1 MKKVLSI
8 LFIAIILMNSG
19 QQVYANSKFDEEF
32 FNLNN
37 ILYYDATETCVEGS
51 SGPLIGNDNAEK
63 IWNYLKKKG
72 FTDEAAAG
80 ILGNAQ
86 QESSINPKR
95 YEADYVEKIA
105 NLHNKM
111 KNEPTV
117 EALGMTWGQW
127 QGEIYP
133 SLSLNKDG
141 YFHSGKHYIG
151 MGFLQWTGVRTYKIS
166 EKAKSMNA
174 DIWDLGFQLDYLTEY
189 EEGHASWVSS
199 EYKNFKGSPE
209 DAAKL
214 FLDKWI
220 VNSLKERAVYAR
232 QFYDMFKGKENIP
245 TGSSTDNT
253 DPSLTSS
260 YTFIGDSITVGV
272 KSQLESIFSGSNVK
286 AEIGQGVAW
295 AISQVASDIKDNIV
309 INIGTN
315 DKFTNGKDLLEKL
328 KDKKVYLVNVYGA
341 GGNAD
346 FETTNKNISNAMSGY
361 SNVKLLD
368 WKSYVDQNGGRD
380 KFYAQEAGGANYH
393 LNNEG
398 NSLYIKF
405 LQENL
410 GSSQNSSSN
419 ICGGSDGKFYTSSE
433 ATRQTPDG
441 FSIFSQ
447 CDSRW
452 ANDAGFGGRNIC
464 DTACG
469 PFSLIMAVT
478 ALTGKADISSIINK
492 SKPFS
497 ISGGGTSWDVASVV
511 HDYGLKTHRVSNN
524 EAEINKIL
532 NSGGM
537 VMIAG
542 QGPRPFISSGG
553 HFVLVRKKTASGKW
567 LIANPGGADQTY
579 IDDDMKEWDPS
590 FILQY
595 TNIGDAVAITK

>member
-37 ILYYDATETCVEGS
+37 ILYYDATEACVEGS
-51 SGPLIGNDNAEK
+51 SGPLIGSDNVEK
-63 IWNYLKKKG
+63 VWNFFKSKG
-72 FTDEAAAG
+72 LPDVGAAAL
-80 ILGNAQ
+80 LGGKWG
-86 QESSINPKR
+86 ETGGSINPKAIESGQPYDEAKAMSEISGYAFGIAQWDGAR
-95 YEADYVEKIA
+95 RPRLLNYAKEKGQSWDTLELQLDFMWYELNTGYKDV
-105 NLHNKM
+105 LD
-111 KNEPTV
+111 T
-117 EALGMTWGQW
+117 LMTGTL
-127 QGEIYP
+127 EE
-133 SLSLNKDG
+133 
-141 YFHSGKHYIG
+141 
-151 MGFLQWTGVRTYKIS
+151 GVRMWVGGNGFGYERPDEEYVGPRNAEGVAVGKQLL
-166 EKAKSMNA
+166 AKF
-174 DIWDLGFQLDYLTEY
+174 G
-189 EEGHASWVSS
+189 GKSS
-199 EYKNFKGSPE
+199 SQ
-209 DAAKL
+209 A
-214 FLDKWI
+214 
-220 VNSLKERAVYAR
+220 
-232 QFYDMFKGKENIP
+232 
-245 TGSSTDNT
+245 T
-253 DPSLTSS
+253 TSS

-272 KSQLESIFSGSNVK
+272 KSQLESTFSGSNVK

-398 NSLYIKF
+398 NNLYIKF

-410 GSSQNSSSN
+410 GSSQNSNSN

-567 LIANPGGADQTY
+567 LIANPGGTDQTY
-579 IDDDMKEWDPS
+579 TDDDMKEWDPS

>member
-1 MKKVLSI
+1 
-8 LFIAIILMNSG
+8 MNSG

-51 SGPLIGNDNAEK
+51 SGPLIGSDNVEK
-63 IWNYLKKKG
+63 VWNFFKSKG
-72 FTDEAAAG
+72 LPDIGVAAL
-80 ILGNAQ
+80 LGGKWG
-86 QESSINPKR
+86 ETGGSINPKAIESGQP
-95 YEADYVEKIA
+95 YDEAKAMSTI
-105 NLHNKM
+105 
-111 KNEPTV
+111 
-117 EALGMTWGQW
+117 
-127 QGEIYP
+127 
-133 SLSLNKDG
+133 DG
-141 YFHSGKHYIG
+141 YAFGIAQWDGDRRPRLLNYAKEKGQSWDTLE
-151 MGFLQWTGVRTYKIS
+151 LQLDFMWHELNTGYKDVLDTLMTGTLEEGVRMWVGDYGWGYERPAAEYVASRNAEGVAVGKQLL
-166 EKAKSMNA
+166 AKF
-174 DIWDLGFQLDYLTEY
+174 G
-189 EEGHASWVSS
+189 GKSS
-199 EYKNFKGSPE
+199 S
-209 DAAKL
+209 
-214 FLDKWI
+214 
-220 VNSLKERAVYAR
+220 
-232 QFYDMFKGKENIP
+232 Q
-245 TGSSTDNT
+245 TT
-253 DPSLTSS
+253 TSS

-272 KSQLESIFSGSNVK
+272 KSQLESTFSGSNVK

-398 NSLYIKF
+398 NNLYIKF

-410 GSSQNSSSN
+410 GSSQNSNSN

-469 PFSLIMAVT
+469 PFSLIMAIT

-567 LIANPGGADQTY
+567 LIANPGGTDQTY
-579 IDDDMKEWDPS
+579 TDDDMKEWDPS

>member
-37 ILYYDATETCVEGS
+37 ILYYDATEACVEGS
-51 SGPLIGNDNAEK
+51 SGPLIGSDNVEK
-63 IWNYLKKKG
+63 VWNFFKSKG
-72 FTDEAAAG
+72 LPDVGVAAL
-80 ILGNAQ
+80 LGGKWG
-86 QESSINPKR
+86 ETGGSINPKAIESGQP
-95 YEADYVEKIA
+95 YDEAKAMSEISGYAFGIAQWDGARRPRLLNYAKEKGQSWDTLELQLDFMWHEL
-105 NLHNKM
+105 NTGYKDVLD
-111 KNEPTV
+111 T
-117 EALGMTWGQW
+117 LMTGTL
-127 QGEIYP
+127 EE
-133 SLSLNKDG
+133 
-141 YFHSGKHYIG
+141 
-151 MGFLQWTGVRTYKIS
+151 GVRMWVGDYGWGYERPAAEYVASRNAEGVAVGKQLL
-166 EKAKSMNA
+166 AKF
-174 DIWDLGFQLDYLTEY
+174 G
-189 EEGHASWVSS
+189 GKSS
-199 EYKNFKGSPE
+199 S
-209 DAAKL
+209 
-214 FLDKWI
+214 
-220 VNSLKERAVYAR
+220 
-232 QFYDMFKGKENIP
+232 Q
-245 TGSSTDNT
+245 TT
-253 DPSLTSS
+253 TSS

-272 KSQLESIFSGSNVK
+272 KSQLESNFSGSNVK

>member
-37 ILYYDATETCVEGS
+37 ILYYDATEACVEGS
-51 SGPLIGNDNAEK
+51 SGPLIGSDNVEK
-63 IWNYLKKKG
+63 VWNFFKSKG
-72 FTDEAAAG
+72 LPDIGVAAL
-80 ILGNAQ
+80 LGGKWG
-86 QESSINPKR
+86 ETGGSINPKAIESGQP
-95 YEADYVEKIA
+95 YDEAKAMSTI
-105 NLHNKM
+105 
-111 KNEPTV
+111 
-117 EALGMTWGQW
+117 
-127 QGEIYP
+127 
-133 SLSLNKDG
+133 DG
-141 YFHSGKHYIG
+141 YAFGIAQWDGDRRPRLLNYAKEKGQSWDTLE
-151 MGFLQWTGVRTYKIS
+151 LQLDFMWHELNTGYKDVLDTLMTGTLEEGVRMWVGDYGWGYERPAAEYVASRNAEGVAVGKQLL
-166 EKAKSMNA
+166 AKF
-174 DIWDLGFQLDYLTEY
+174 G
-189 EEGHASWVSS
+189 GKSS
-199 EYKNFKGSPE
+199 S
-209 DAAKL
+209 
-214 FLDKWI
+214 
-220 VNSLKERAVYAR
+220 
-232 QFYDMFKGKENIP
+232 Q
-245 TGSSTDNT
+245 TT
-253 DPSLTSS
+253 TSS

-272 KSQLESIFSGSNVK
+272 KSQLESTFSGSNVK

-398 NSLYIKF
+398 NNLYIKF

-410 GSSQNSSSN
+410 GSSQNSNSN

-469 PFSLIMAVT
+469 PFSLIMAIT

-567 LIANPGGADQTY
+567 LIANPGGTDQTY
-579 IDDDMKEWDPS
+579 TDDDMKEWDPS

>member
-1 MKKVLSI
+1 M
-8 LFIAIILMNSG
+8 
-19 QQVYANSKFDEEF
+19 
-32 FNLNN
+32 
-37 ILYYDATETCVEGS
+37 
-51 SGPLIGNDNAEK
+51 
-63 IWNYLKKKG
+63 
-72 FTDEAAAG
+72 
-80 ILGNAQ
+80 
-86 QESSINPKR
+86 
-95 YEADYVEKIA
+95 
-105 NLHNKM
+105 
-111 KNEPTV
+111 
-117 EALGMTWGQW
+117 
-127 QGEIYP
+127 
-133 SLSLNKDG
+133 
-141 YFHSGKHYIG
+141 
-151 MGFLQWTGVRTYKIS
+151 
-166 EKAKSMNA
+166 
-174 DIWDLGFQLDYLTEY
+174 
-189 EEGHASWVSS
+189 
-199 EYKNFKGSPE
+199 
-209 DAAKL
+209 
-214 FLDKWI
+214 
-220 VNSLKERAVYAR
+220 
-232 QFYDMFKGKENIP
+232 
-245 TGSSTDNT
+245 
-253 DPSLTSS
+253 
-260 YTFIGDSITVGV
+260 
-272 KSQLESIFSGSNVK
+272 
-286 AEIGQGVAW
+286 
-295 AISQVASDIKDNIV
+295 

>member
-37 ILYYDATETCVEGS
+37 ILYYDATEACVEGS
-51 SGPLIGNDNAEK
+51 SGPLIGSDNVEK
-63 IWNYLKKKG
+63 VWNFFKSKG
-72 FTDEAAAG
+72 LPDVGVAAL
-80 ILGNAQ
+80 LGGKWG
-86 QESSINPKR
+86 ETSGSINPKTIESGQP
-95 YEADYVEKIA
+95 YDEAKAMSTIGGYAFGIAQWDGDRRPRLLNYAKEKGQSWDTLELQLDFMWHEL
-105 NLHNKM
+105 NTGYKDVLD
-111 KNEPTV
+111 T
-117 EALGMTWGQW
+117 LMTGTL
-127 QGEIYP
+127 EE
-133 SLSLNKDG
+133 
-141 YFHSGKHYIG
+141 
-151 MGFLQWTGVRTYKIS
+151 GVRMWVGDYGWGYERPAAQHVAPRNAEGVAVGKQLL
-166 EKAKSMNA
+166 AKF
-174 DIWDLGFQLDYLTEY
+174 G
-189 EEGHASWVSS
+189 GKSS
-199 EYKNFKGSPE
+199 S
-209 DAAKL
+209 
-214 FLDKWI
+214 
-220 VNSLKERAVYAR
+220 
-232 QFYDMFKGKENIP
+232 Q
-245 TGSSTDNT
+245 TT
-253 DPSLTSS
+253 TSS

-272 KSQLESIFSGSNVK
+272 KSQLESNFSGSNVK

>member
-1 MKKVLSI
+1 MKKIKILALILIVALSNG
-8 LFIAIILMNSG
+8 A
-19 QQVYANSKFDEEF
+19 QVYANSKFDEEF

-37 ILYYDATETCVEGS
+37 ILYYDATEACVEGS
-51 SGPLIGNDNAEK
+51 SGPLIGSDNVEK
-63 IWNYLKKKG
+63 VWNFFKSKG
-72 FTDEAAAG
+72 LPDVGVAAL
-80 ILGNAQ
+80 LGGKWG
-86 QESSINPKR
+86 ETGGSINPKAIESGQP
-95 YEADYVEKIA
+95 YDEAKAMSEIRGYAFGIAQWDGARRPRLLNYAKEKGQSWDTLELQLDFMWHEL
-105 NLHNKM
+105 NTGYKDVLD
-111 KNEPTV
+111 T
-117 EALGMTWGQW
+117 LMTGTL
-127 QGEIYP
+127 EE
-133 SLSLNKDG
+133 
-141 YFHSGKHYIG
+141 
-151 MGFLQWTGVRTYKIS
+151 GVR
-166 EKAKSMNA
+166 M
-174 DIWDLGFQLDYLTEY
+174 WVGDYGWGY
-189 EEGHASWVSS
+189 ER
-199 EYKNFKGSPE
+199 P
-209 DAAKL
+209 AAKH
-214 FLDKWI
+214 
-220 VNSLKERAVYAR
+220 VASRNAEGVAV
-232 QFYDMFKGKENIP
+232 GKQLLAKF
-245 TGSSTDNT
+245 GGKSSSQTT
-253 DPSLTSS
+253 TSS

-272 KSQLESIFSGSNVK
+272 KSQLESTFSGSNIK

-295 AISQVASDIKDNIV
+295 AIGQVTSDIKDTIV

-328 KDKKVYLVNVYGA
+328 KDKKVYLVNIYGT

-346 FETTNKNISNAMSGY
+346 FETTNKNISSAMSGY

-393 LNNEG
+393 LNSEG

-419 ICGGSDGKFYTSSE
+419 VCGGSDGKFYTSSE

-452 ANDAGFGGRNIC
+452 ANNAGFSGTIC

-469 PFSLIMAVT
+469 PFSLLMAVT
-478 ALTGKADISSIINK
+478 ALTGKTDIDGIMSK

-511 HDYGLKTHRVSNN
+511 HDYGLKTHRISNS

-542 QGPRPFISSGG
+542 KGPRPFISRGG

-567 LIANPGGADQTY
+567 LIANPGGTDQSY
-579 IDDDMKEWDPS
+579 IDGDMKEWDPS

-595 TNIGDAVAITK
+595 TTIGDAVAITK

>member
-1 MKKVLSI
+1 MKKIKILALILIVALSNG
-8 LFIAIILMNSG
+8 A
-19 QQVYANSKFDEEF
+19 QVYANSKFDEEF

-37 ILYYDATETCVEGS
+37 ILYYDATEACVEGS
-51 SGPLIGNDNAEK
+51 SGPLIGSDNVEK
-63 IWNYLKKKG
+63 VWNFFKSKG
-72 FTDEAAAG
+72 LPDVGVAAL
-80 ILGNAQ
+80 LGGKWG
-86 QESSINPKR
+86 ETGGSINPKAIESGQP
-95 YEADYVEKIA
+95 YDEAKAMSEIRGYAFGIAQWDGARRPRLLNYAKEKGQSWDTLELQLDFMWHEL
-105 NLHNKM
+105 NTGYKDVLD
-111 KNEPTV
+111 T
-117 EALGMTWGQW
+117 LMTGTL
-127 QGEIYP
+127 EE
-133 SLSLNKDG
+133 
-141 YFHSGKHYIG
+141 
-151 MGFLQWTGVRTYKIS
+151 GVR
-166 EKAKSMNA
+166 M
-174 DIWDLGFQLDYLTEY
+174 WVGDYGWGY
-189 EEGHASWVSS
+189 ER
-199 EYKNFKGSPE
+199 P
-209 DAAKL
+209 AAKH
-214 FLDKWI
+214 
-220 VNSLKERAVYAR
+220 VASRNAEGVAV
-232 QFYDMFKGKENIP
+232 GKQLLAKF
-245 TGSSTDNT
+245 GGKSSSQTT
-253 DPSLTSS
+253 TSS

-272 KSQLESIFSGSNVK
+272 KSQLESTFSGSNIK

-295 AISQVASDIKDNIV
+295 AIGQVTSDIKDTIV

-328 KDKKVYLVNVYGA
+328 KDKKVYLVNIYGT

-346 FETTNKNISNAMSGY
+346 FETTNKNISSAMSGY

-393 LNNEG
+393 LNSEG

-419 ICGGSDGKFYTSSE
+419 VCGGSDGKFYTSSE

-452 ANDAGFGGRNIC
+452 SNNAGFSGTIC

-469 PFSLIMAVT
+469 PFSLLMAVT
-478 ALTGKADISSIINK
+478 ALTGKTDIDGIMSK

-511 HDYGLKTHRVSNN
+511 HDYGLKTHRVSNS

-542 QGPRPFISSGG
+542 KGPRPFISSGG

-567 LIANPGGADQTY
+567 LIANPGGTDQSY
-579 IDDDMKEWDPS
+579 IDGDMKEWDPS

-595 TNIGDAVAITK
+595 TTIGDAVAITK

>member
-37 ILYYDATETCVEGS
+37 ILYYDATEACVEGS
-51 SGPLIGNDNAEK
+51 SGPLIGSDNVEK
-63 IWNYLKKKG
+63 VWNFFKSKG
-72 FTDEAAAG
+72 LPDVGVAAL
-80 ILGNAQ
+80 LGGKWG
-86 QESSINPKR
+86 ETGGSINPKAIESGQP
-95 YEADYVEKIA
+95 YDEAKAMSEISGYAFGIAQWDGARRPRLLNYAKEKGQSWDTLELQLDFMWHEL
-105 NLHNKM
+105 NTGYKDVLD
-111 KNEPTV
+111 T
-117 EALGMTWGQW
+117 LMTGTL
-127 QGEIYP
+127 EE
-133 SLSLNKDG
+133 
-141 YFHSGKHYIG
+141 
-151 MGFLQWTGVRTYKIS
+151 GVRMWVGDYGWGYERPAAEYVASRNAEGVAVGKQLL
-166 EKAKSMNA
+166 AKF
-174 DIWDLGFQLDYLTEY
+174 G
-189 EEGHASWVSS
+189 GKSS
-199 EYKNFKGSPE
+199 S
-209 DAAKL
+209 
-214 FLDKWI
+214 
-220 VNSLKERAVYAR
+220 
-232 QFYDMFKGKENIP
+232 Q
-245 TGSSTDNT
+245 TT
-253 DPSLTSS
+253 TSS

-567 LIANPGGADQTY
+567 LIANPGGTDQTY
-579 IDDDMKEWDPS
+579 TDDDMKEWDPS

>member
-37 ILYYDATETCVEGS
+37 ILYYDATEACVEGS
-51 SGPLIGNDNAEK
+51 SGPLIGSDNVEK
-63 IWNYLKKKG
+63 VWNFFKSKG
-72 FTDEAAAG
+72 LPDVGVAAL
-80 ILGNAQ
+80 LGGKWG
-86 QESSINPKR
+86 ETSGSINPKTIESGQP
-95 YEADYVEKIA
+95 YDEAKAMSEISGYAFGIAQWDGARRPRLLNYAKEKGQSWDTLELQLDFMWHEL
-105 NLHNKM
+105 NTGYKDVLD
-111 KNEPTV
+111 T
-117 EALGMTWGQW
+117 LMTGTL
-127 QGEIYP
+127 EE
-133 SLSLNKDG
+133 
-141 YFHSGKHYIG
+141 
-151 MGFLQWTGVRTYKIS
+151 GVRMWVGDYGWGYERPAAQRVAPRNAEGVAVGKQLL
-166 EKAKSMNA
+166 AKF
-174 DIWDLGFQLDYLTEY
+174 G
-189 EEGHASWVSS
+189 GKSS
-199 EYKNFKGSPE
+199 S
-209 DAAKL
+209 
-214 FLDKWI
+214 
-220 VNSLKERAVYAR
+220 
-232 QFYDMFKGKENIP
+232 Q
-245 TGSSTDNT
+245 TT
-253 DPSLTSS
+253 TSS

-286 AEIGQGVAW
+286 AEIGKGVAW